1 MSSRIIAK
9 KLAKQKKQQEILEQ
23 ERIEQE
29 EAAAIAEDERRRKN
43 EKRIESQKNIMSR
56 LTEEGDLVQALAI
69 SRATDTLNSETSK
82 EIIDFLQ
89 NHEDINVIE
98 QKDALDRL
106 VSPVELVSPAA
117 SMRPPRPAVGSVP
130 TLGYSPAFTQ
140 TSEVITQTSEDLT
153 QTSEDL
159 LIEVDNSPE
168 NQMVVKEILSDTISS
183 QIIPFPLLGLLEKLD
198 EMYDENKKKRLYND
212 VYLGLYGKP
221 PLSSLSVEDVKAK
234 IDERFNTRIR
244 WLKRR
249 MNNYVNE
256 YFSFANPIIEN
267 IKTALR
273 KSQGNFF
280 TSFQDMD
287 FNIATSS
294 REIDPS
300 KVTFFIGYVTLLC
313 IMLFINFIA
322 RFIKILNDV
331 DSTFGSII
339 EIITEDTDVLKVRNE
354 YRRHACIQSLGLI
367 EYTFRCININTILRL
382 LFSQLGILGTITI
395 MIIFIAVFRNQSS
408 LFNWFYVIFFKV
420 LLLIVE
426 NTPAN
431 DVTSKAGKG
440 AAIIFINSQ
449 INGATGAV
457 ESVGELTYNSLPS
470 SAQQI
475 VDLTVETTDMITSG
489 ASDFYSN
496 VTIAFPLACANISNQ
511 IVNANLSSIK
521 EGVTTAVEETITE
534 AARYTSDVALR
545 RITGI
550 NNAAVDFSTIIMEDV
565 MIGTFAFARA
575 VNQIS
580 IFGASLIVN
589 KDDDNVTDSPSIN
602 DTDSPSI
609 KVIESLREEVTH
621 FNDDKLFISKVD
633 QQLAM
638 IMEAT
643 KEANELLHSPFT
655 PDVEKEEIHM
665 KFIKKMVDT
674 IQLPTIRNQLNVNPH
689 SVENISDL
697 LQRVTN
703 SNNNNTE
710 ISQVIDTNAII
721 SELKPM
727 GTTPVFNETDI
738 AIIPQ
743 ESKNKTQLYKLF
755 SERNSSAMVN
765 ITQSSSDLN
774 KLGLTTIPFTNT
786 VVSTI
791 NTAGGLILK
800 CVIPEEDIGIIIQ
813 DVEYLGNA
821 INSIYKAVDLGRR
834 QVVLS
839 VYDTTKDYT
848 PDNLDK
854 LRLGLRKRANDI
866 KGASADI
873 IKQTLDSYENIIK
886 IGVVV
891 AGGAALFYVAPVALG
906 LTATLYPSLYTSSVT
921 GLQLVGSVGYRG
933 IEAVGSTSYLGFNY
947 LFFPT
952 ARFGV
957 YMLSKWFDFLS
968 KKTIGDIGVQRIV
981 FGDTGM
987 YLSFG
992 SSIEPII
999 DTVTP
1004 YYDVAAP
1011 IVQENALAF
1020 SSKMSIMGDELGV
1033 SILLNPNYVA
1043 AYATVMLASSASAI
1057 VGAAIYS
1064 DLNNILNEPN
1074 IGRLRGSYQ
1083 NILKQHSN
1091 LNVLRSTRSSDYIPL
1106 NTPQPSREG
1115 SLEGSPRESDEEFD
1129 NKHLMNRF
1137 ELLDPSEQDI
1147 VMKQYEEFK
1156 QKRYSELSPEQKKLE
1171 DDVRANSEEILFN
1184 LPSKDRAEDEEFAR
1198 MAKREGLRIF
1208 TDKIYLPEKKRK
1220 LAEAEAEKKRA
1231 DEEGYLAVLSGFFK
1245 GGASKNTRKKRVKK
1259 STRKY
1264 NKKSGKK
1271 GKSNKKKRSNKKHR
1285 HSRR

>member
-1 MSSRIIAK
+1 MSSRIAK

-43 EKRIESQKNIMSR
+43 EKRIESQQNIMSR

-117 SMRPPRPAVGSVP
+117 SMRPVRPAIGSVP

-140 TSEVITQTSEDLT
+140 TSEDLIPTLEDLT

-159 LIEVDNSPE
+159 QIEVDNSPE

-198 EMYDENKKKRLYND
+198 EMYDENKKMKLYRD

-221 PLSSLSVEDVKAK
+221 PLSSLSVEVLKAK
-234 IDERFNTRIR
+234 IDERFNTRIG

-267 IKTALR
+267 IKTALE
-273 KSQGNFF
+273 KFPGNFF
-280 TSFQDMD
+280 TSLQDMD
-287 FNIATSS
+287 FNIANYR
-294 REIDPS
+294 REINPLQ
-300 KVTFFIGYVTLLC
+300 VTFFIGYVTLLC
-313 IMLFINFIA
+313 IILFINFIA
-322 RFIKILNDV
+322 SFIKILNDV

-457 ESVGELTYNSLPS
+457 ESVGDLTYNSLPS

-521 EGVTTAVEETITE
+521 EGVTTAVEKTITK
-534 AARYTSDVALR
+534 AATYTSDVALGH
-545 RITGI
+545 ITGI

-589 KDDDNVTDSPSIN
+589 KDDVNVTDSVSN
-602 DTDSPSI
+602 NVTDSVGNN
-609 KVIESLREEVTH
+609 VIESLREEVTH

-774 KLGLTTIPFTNT
+774 KLGLTTIPIHSPFTNT

-1083 NILKQHSN
+1083 NILNQPQFE
-1091 LNVLRSTRSSDYIPL
+1091 LNVSRSVRPSDKILL
-1106 NTPQPSREG
+1106 NTPRG
-1115 SLEGSPRESDEEFD
+1115 SDEELVEE
-1129 NKHLMNRF
+1129 HLKSNF

-1171 DDVRANSEEILFN
+1171 DDVRANSEEIRFN
-1184 LPSKDRAEDEEFAR
+1184 LPSKDKEEDDEYVRRA
-1198 MAKREGLRIF
+1198 KKEGLRIF

-1220 LAEAEAEKKRA
+1220 LAEAEKKRA

-1245 GGASKNTRKKRVKK
+1245 GGASKNTRKRRVKK

>member
-1 MSSRIIAK
+1 MSHRK
-9 KLAKQKKQQEILEQ
+9 KVIVRELEKQ
-23 ERIEQE
+23 ERKRQE
-29 EAAAIAEDERRRKN
+29 EEALALAADTRMRKSK
-43 EKRIESQKNIMSR
+43 KRSESQNIESKLI
-56 LTEEGDLVQALAI
+56 EEGDFVQALAI
-69 SRATDTLNSETSK
+69 SRATNSETSK

-89 NHEDINVIE
+89 NHEDIDVIE

-117 SMRPPRPAVGSVP
+117 SMRPVRPTIALVP
-130 TLGYSPAFTQ
+130 TIGYSPDF
-140 TSEVITQTSEDLT
+140 TQTSEDLT
-153 QTSEDL
+153 QTSEEL
-159 LIEVDNSPE
+159 PIEVDNSLI

-183 QIIPFPLLGLLEKLD
+183 QIEPFQLRDLLEKLD
-198 EMYDENKKKRLYND
+198 VMYDETKKMNLYHD
-212 VYLGLYGKP
+212 VYRGLYGKDP
-221 PLSSLSVEDVKAK
+221 PLSLTVENLKVS
-234 IDERFNTRIR
+234 IDDRFNTRIG

-249 MNNYVNE
+249 MNNYINE

-267 IKTALR
+267 IKTALE
-273 KSQGNFF
+273 KFPGNFF
-280 TSFQDMD
+280 TSHQDMD
-287 FNIATSS
+287 FNFAAYR
-294 REIDPS
+294 REINPLQ
-300 KVTFFIGYVTLLC
+300 VTFFIGYVTLLC
-313 IMLFINFIA
+313 IILFINFIA
-322 RFIKILNDV
+322 SFIKILNDV
-331 DSTFGSII
+331 DSVFGSII
-339 EIITEDTDVLKVRNE
+339 EKITEDTDVLKVRNE

-367 EYTFRCININTILRL
+367 EYTFRCININSILRL

-426 NTPAN
+426 NVPAS
-431 DVTSKAGKG
+431 DISTQAGKG

-449 INGATGAV
+449 INGATGVV
-457 ESVGELTYNSLPS
+457 ESVGELTYNSLPQ

-475 VDLTVETTDMITSG
+475 VELTVNATEMLTSG

-496 VTIAFPLACANISNQ
+496 VTIAFPLACADISNQ
-511 IVNANLSSIK
+511 IVNANLSLIK
-521 EGVTTAVEETITE
+521 EGATAIIDQTVTN
-534 AARYTSDVALR
+534 AAIYTSEVALGH
-545 RITGI
+545 ISGI

-565 MIGTFAFARA
+565 IIGTFAFARA

-580 IFGASLIVN
+580 IFAASLIVN
-589 KDDDNVTDSPSIN
+589 EEGANVTDSISN
-602 DTDSPSI
+602 NVTDSVGNNI
-609 KVIESLREEVTH
+609 IDVLREEVTH

-703 SNNNNTE
+703 SNPNNTE
-710 ISQVIDTNAII
+710 ISQVIYTDAII

-774 KLGLTTIPFTNT
+774 KLGLTTIPVHSPFTNT

-800 CVIPEEDIGIIIQ
+800 CVIPEEDMVYIIH
-813 DVEYLGNA
+813 DVKVLGDA
-821 INSIYKAVDLGRR
+821 INSVYKAVDLGRR

-854 LRLGLRKRANDI
+854 LRLGLRKRAEDI
-866 KGASADI
+866 KGASADV

-1020 SSKMSIMGDELGV
+1020 SSEMSIMGDKLGEA
-1033 SILLNPNYVA
+1033 ILLNPNYVA

-1064 DLNNILNEPN
+1064 DVNNIRNEAN

-1083 NILKQHSN
+1083 NILKQHPQ
-1091 LNVLRSTRSSDYIPL
+1091 LDVTRTVRPIDKILL
-1106 NTPQPSREG
+1106 NTPQSSPP
-1115 SLEGSPRESDEEFD
+1115 GSPRGFDEEHLKSNFD
-1129 NKHLMNRF
+1129 KL
-1137 ELLDPSEQDI
+1137 PPGEQDN
-1147 VMKQYEEFK
+1147 VVKEYEEYK
-1156 QKRYSELSPEQKKLE
+1156 QKRYSELSDEQRELE
-1171 DDVRANSEEILFN
+1171 DKVRAESEEIRFN
-1184 LPSKDRAEDEEFAR
+1184 LPSKDKKEDDEYVR
-1198 MAKREGLRIF
+1198 MAKKEGLNIF
-1208 TDKIYLPEKKRK
+1208 TDRIYLPEKKKK
-1220 LAEAEAEKKRA
+1220 LAEAEKKRA
-1231 DEEGYLAVLSGFFK
+1231 DEEGYLAVLSGFFQ

-1259 STRKY
+1259 STRKH

-1271 GKSNKKKRSNKKHR
+1271 GKSNKKKRSNKKYR